1 MWQSVSPCASSTRP
15 CDGFLNQG
23 THSADLPDVR
33 LTRSTRAVHSTNG
46 YATLAGVLRV
56 LQPGLMGYLGVSA
69 ALLLYLII

>member
-1 MWQSVSPCASSTRP
+1 M
-15 CDGFLNQG
+15 
-23 THSADLPDVR
+23 HSADLPDVR

-46 YATLAGVLRV
+46 YATLAGIQRV